1 MQPFNNDVGRIVLTW
16 VDLSQMLVRGGKL
29 QSMFNVTTCMRSI
42 SISIVQMHTGL
53 QGMLTTAFNWN
64 GERELK
70 LYSTVCFFFSFFN
83 FVFLNQYIFSTFC
96 FGKVE
101 RQA

>member
-1 MQPFNNDVGRIVLTW
+1 MQPFNNDVGRIVLTL
-16 VDLSQMLVRGGKL
+16 VDLSQMLARGGKL
-29 QSMFNVTTCMRSI
+29 HVITCMRSI
-42 SISIVQMHTGL
+42 SISTVQMHTGL
-53 QGMLTTAFNWN
+53 QGMLTTALIGMVKGNLNSILLFA
-64 GERELK
+64 
-70 LYSTVCFFFSFFN
+70 FFFSFFN